1 MNGFFHVTMQNSKPT
16 NRQKAIHPF
25 GVILAPNK
33 KSLLISPA
41 DFYPTRTNFFSPYDK
56 TTCLNLKKYPT
67 FPLFCDSYRI
77 QTYNLLIRSQMLYS
91 VELRSQSSFLFGC
104 KITVSRSILQTL
116 THFFRSRQKKNFGM
130 SHVSPRQHF
139 ASGHTTFVAMR
150 KTITVCAQDRRLLC
164 ARPPVFL
171 RTENCNAAPRRPRP
185 YRKRQTI
192 CTKKRASPA
201 APPVRQTA
209 LCRQNTPGHG

>member
-1 MNGFFHVTMQNSKPT
+1 MNGFFHVTMQNSKQT

-41 DFYPTRTNFFSPYDK
+41 DFYPTRTNFFSLYDK

-150 KTITVCAQDRRLLC
+150 KTITVCAQDRRCLC
-164 ARPPVFL
+164 AQKTVM
-171 RTENCNAAPRRPRP
+171 PRP
-185 YRKRQTI
+185 VVQ
-192 CTKKRASPA
+192 
-201 APPVRQTA
+201 
-209 LCRQNTPGHG
+209 GHTGNGKPYAR